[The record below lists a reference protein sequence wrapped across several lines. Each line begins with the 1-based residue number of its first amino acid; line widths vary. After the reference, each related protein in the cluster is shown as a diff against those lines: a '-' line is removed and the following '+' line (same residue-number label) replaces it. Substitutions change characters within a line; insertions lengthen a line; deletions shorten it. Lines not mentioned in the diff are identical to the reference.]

1 MGHRIVIVR
10 WTGRHATAL
19 KLALRMSSEAFAER
33 LGAGLRAVAEWSREP
48 DMVPTTV
55 MQHALDT
62 LLSQSDD
69 DAQRRF
75 ELLVNGRSSRA
86 DPTPDT
92 TATDLTTDGLLDWVD
107 LHAGWQAGT
116 ARLQLQDQLAQM
128 TPLAARQPS
137 GAAHTSRPQLD
148 RSVDQRD
155 IPITAWRTP
164 PVRRPV
170 RNNDRRDQYP
180 HQPRVDRADYPAEHW
195 SRFADHSTRSGNARD
210 QPRRNWRRSRRASR
224 R

>member
-1 MGHRIVIVR
+1 MTSGCSRNALRMQRQSDAMGHRIVIVR

-69 DAQRRF
+69 DAQTRF

-86 DPTPDT
+86 GATPDT
-92 TATDLTTDGLLDWVD
+92 VATDLTTDGLLDWVD
-107 LHAGWQAGT
+107 LRAGWQAGT
-116 ARLQLQDQLAQM
+116 ARLQLHDQLAQM
-128 TPLAARQPS
+128 TPLLARQKAAQRTQVARSSVAASINAIYRSPRGNTTCTSAGAEQRPPRPVSSPAPS
-137 GAAHTSRPQLD
+137 GPS
-148 RSVDQRD
+148 
-155 IPITAWRTP
+155 
-164 PVRRPV
+164 
-170 RNNDRRDQYP
+170 
-180 HQPRVDRADYPAEHW
+180 
-195 SRFADHSTRSGNARD
+195 
-210 QPRRNWRRSRRASR
+210 
-224 R
+224 